1 MKLDYERYNYLPMY
15 TNCKEEIGIPISF
28 TNKNKPQI
36 YTIIQIVG
44 QFLDHI
50 MKIVQEKLGVKVN
63 FVGISVSNTFG
74 QIQRL
79 ALMQACKIADI
90 NNVRL
95 VTSCLAASVYYKYND
110 ILKYNNNNINNIK
123 LSNNKSELRLIADI
137 SNIACSLAIIQTQ
150 KKKSGVVLVQ
160 NSMGNERYGI
170 WSMVNNFSIYVLKSF
185 VSEYKKFYR
194 PNLIYQNKK
203 ERMGKH
209 RNRSSI
215 QLTIEDIMKI
225 KKNSKIDKKN
235 DTQIYS
241 ELDEI
246 ETIELEEILSK
257 NNRKSKQR
265 YNNNDD
271 SDDDDDDE
279 YDDDEDI
286 YDDERKININ
296 NNNNNS
302 EITDINKIKEESEVL
317 KCRFRSQML
326 CGNVIEHLHDRYSE
340 EIQIHYEKFYRQYS
354 LQLLLTSS
362 TLKKIALN
370 DFIFNIHQSIDY
382 IIQECKHE
390 NKNDLKECIIIGDG
404 SNIPEIINL
413 FSQYFL
419 ISTNMESTYPIIARG
434 CAVSAAVDNEIMDSP
449 LALQVLPRTIKMEEP
464 SLNGCLTTVI
474 QSQLGCPCK
483 RTVTRFTF
491 KDNQTSYKVKFFE
504 GESSNINKCNLIGTY
519 NIYGIKPRLKL
530 QTKLIICMHVD
541 RNCILVVSAEDATN
555 LPPINLNVQKIL

>member
-1 MKLDYERYNYLPMY
+1 LIDFDSSIPDFKFLNFELMANKRKKRTRTSKGALDSLNKVIEPVQLMN
-15 TNCKEEIGIPISF
+15 TNVKGSF
-28 TNKNKPQI
+28 TNITGQSNRKTKRSKKNAWKKDKRSDVI
-36 YTIIQIVG
+36 T
-44 QFLDHI
+44 L
-50 MKIVQEKLGVKVN
+50 
-63 FVGISVSNTFG
+63 NTNPWG
-74 QIQRL
+74 
-79 ALMQACKIADI
+79 
-90 NNVRL
+90 
-95 VTSCLAASVYYKYND
+95 
-110 ILKYNNNNINNIK
+110 
-123 LSNNKSELRLIADI
+123 
-137 SNIACSLAIIQTQ
+137 
-150 KKKSGVVLVQ
+150 
-160 NSMGNERYGI
+160 
-170 WSMVNNFSIYVLKSF
+170 
-185 VSEYKKFYR
+185 
-194 PNLIYQNKK
+194 
-203 ERMGKH
+203 
-209 RNRSSI
+209 
-215 QLTIEDIMKI
+215 
-225 KKNSKIDKKN
+225 KNSKIIKAHMNAVSYK
-235 DTQIYS
+235 TS
-241 ELDEI
+241 SKS
-246 ETIELEEILSK
+246 SK
-257 NNRKSKQR
+257 NSSISSSINNSNTMSPSYSHKQI
-265 YNNNDD
+265 NNNNGNVSSFNIITNNDMANNDDNDD

-286 YDDERKININ
+286 YDDERKINVNNSN

-404 SNIPEIINL
+404 SNIPEILNL

-555 LPPINLNVQKIL
+555 SPPINLNVQKIL